1 MPSRS
6 QRRTTFAI
14 CIRSHDPDSLT
25 PRRVYKVFPDD
36 SAAKSK
42 YIRVVDN
49 EGEDYLYPANYFV
62 FVDFSPA
69 VRQALLKAS

>member
-1 MPSRS
+1 M
-6 QRRTTFAI
+6 RRMSKKRFAI

-25 PRRVYKVFPDD
+25 PRKVYEVRTDY

-62 FVDFSPA
+62 FVDFFLA
-69 VRQALLKAS
+69 VRHSLLKAS